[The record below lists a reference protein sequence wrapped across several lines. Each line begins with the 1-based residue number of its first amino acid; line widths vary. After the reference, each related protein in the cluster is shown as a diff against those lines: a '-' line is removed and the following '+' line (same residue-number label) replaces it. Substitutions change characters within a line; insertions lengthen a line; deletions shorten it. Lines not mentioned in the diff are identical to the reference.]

1 MVEVGLQN
9 RRLLDFFPAPLP
21 SVTLWLTVRLF
32 FVQVRPSTNQI
43 VFEGDPL
50 KLTCRVGGAGVGP
63 AASVR
68 ILWLHQAA
76 AGAGAQV
83 TTNPF
88 ANRIHSSHSRR
99 LKMRQRMFTPY
110 LILELPSS
118 NPTRSVTVHFSL
130 LGSIKFQLNPFQLQ
144 QTTISQLESSAS
156 FLIRL
161 ENIPPKRVLELDHHL
176 M

>member
-1 MVEVGLQN
+1 
-9 RRLLDFFPAPLP
+9 
-21 SVTLWLTVRLF
+21 
-32 FVQVRPSTNQI
+32 
-43 VFEGDPL
+43 
-50 KLTCRVGGAGVGP
+50 
-63 AASVR
+63 
-68 ILWLHQAA
+68 
-76 AGAGAQV
+76 
-83 TTNPF
+83 
-88 ANRIHSSHSRR
+88 
-99 LKMRQRMFTPY
+99 MFTPY